1 MDCVID
7 RNESNLIENTEQ
19 TEVLNIVQIKPFLLS
34 YNTVCKLL
42 GIERNAL
49 RRLMKKDDR
58 FPKPLKWDYHV
69 KQLSILIGKKLKP
82 GIKGLKK
89 DAEVKMR
96 KFKKLER
103 ILEVAKKW

>member
-1 MDCVID
+1 MDGVID

-58 FPKPLKWDYHV
+58 FPKPLKMG
-69 KQLSILIGKKLKP
+69 LSRQAAVYFDREEIEAWYQEFKERCRGKNEK
-82 GIKGLKK
+82 I
-89 DAEVKMR
+89 
-96 KFKKLER
+96 
-103 ILEVAKKW
+103 

>member
-58 FPKPLKWDYHV
+58 FPKPLKMG
-69 KQLSILIGKKLKP
+69 LSRQAAVYFDREEI
-82 GIKGLKK
+82 
-89 DAEVKMR
+89 EVWYQG
-96 KFKKLER
+96 FKER
-103 ILEVAKKW
+103 CRGQNEKI

>member
-19 TEVLNIVQIKPFLLS
+19 TEVLNILQIKPFLLS

-58 FPKPLKWDYHV
+58 FPKPLKMG
-69 KQLSILIGKKLKP
+69 LSRQAAVYFDREEIEAWYQG
-82 GIKGLKK
+82 
-89 DAEVKMR
+89 
-96 KFKKLER
+96 FKER
-103 ILEVAKKW
+103 CRGQNEKI

>member
-42 GIERNAL
+42 GIESNAL

-58 FPKPLKWDYHV
+58 FPKPLKMG
-69 KQLSILIGKKLKP
+69 LSRQAAVYFDREEIEAWYQG
-82 GIKGLKK
+82 
-89 DAEVKMR
+89 
-96 KFKKLER
+96 FKER
-103 ILEVAKKW
+103 CRGQNEKI

>member
-58 FPKPLKWDYHV
+58 FPKPLKMG
-69 KQLSILIGKKLKP
+69 LSRQAAVYFDREEIEAWYQG
-82 GIKGLKK
+82 
-89 DAEVKMR
+89 
-96 KFKKLER
+96 
-103 ILEVAKKW
+103 

>member
-7 RNESNLIENTEQ
+7 RDESNLIENTEQ

-58 FPKPLKWDYHV
+58 FPKPLKMGLSRQAAVYFDREEIEAWYHGC
-69 KQLSILIGKKLKP
+69 K
-82 GIKGLKK
+82 
-89 DAEVKMR
+89 
-96 KFKKLER
+96 ER
-103 ILEVAKKW
+103 CRGQNEKI

>member
-7 RNESNLIENTEQ
+7 RNESNLIENTKQ

-58 FPKPLKWDYHV
+58 FPKPLKMG
-69 KQLSILIGKKLKP
+69 LSRQAAVYFDREEIEAWYQG
-82 GIKGLKK
+82 
-89 DAEVKMR
+89 
-96 KFKKLER
+96 FKER
-103 ILEVAKKW
+103 CRGQNEKI

>member
-49 RRLMKKDDR
+49 RNLMKKDDS
-58 FPKPLKWDYHV
+58 FPKPLKMGQSRQAAVYFDREE
-69 KQLSILIGKKLKP
+69 I
-82 GIKGLKK
+82 
-89 DAEVKMR
+89 EVWYQG
-96 KFKKLER
+96 FKER
-103 ILEVAKKW
+103 CRGQNEKI

>member
-58 FPKPLKWDYHV
+58 FPKPLKMG
-69 KQLSILIGKKLKP
+69 LSRQAAVYFDREEIE
-82 GIKGLKK
+82 
-89 DAEVKMR
+89 AW
-96 KFKKLER
+96 R
-103 ILEVAKKW
+103 IQT